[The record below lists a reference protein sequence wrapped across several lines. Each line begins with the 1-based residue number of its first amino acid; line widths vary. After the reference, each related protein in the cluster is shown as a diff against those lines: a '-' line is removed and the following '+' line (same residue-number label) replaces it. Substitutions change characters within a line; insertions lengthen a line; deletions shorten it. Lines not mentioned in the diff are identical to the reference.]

1 MAGRLFVV
9 AGPSGVGKGTVV
21 RLVRERIPATHL
33 SISVTTRA
41 PRPGERD
48 GVDYRFVSD
57 EDFERMIA
65 SGELLEWEEIFGHRS
80 GTPAEPVREA
90 LEAGVDVLLELDVTG
105 ARHVREVMP
114 QAVLI
119 LLEPPTLEELERRLR
134 SRGTETEER
143 LAARLSKADWELGQR
158 DAFDEVIVNDEA
170 ERAADQVAAI
180 IDASPQVGG
189 SSEDTDAAD
198 KPAKDT
204 AKETAKETEGPSNP

>member
-1 MAGRLFVV
+1 
-9 AGPSGVGKGTVV
+9 
-21 RLVRERIPATHL
+21 VRERIPSTHL

-65 SGELLEWEEIFGHRS
+65 SGELLVWEEIFGHRS

-90 LEAGVDVLLELDVTG
+90 LAAGVDVLLELDVMG
-105 ARHVREVMP
+105 ARHVRDVLP

-119 LLEPPTLEELERRLR
+119 LLEPPTMEELERRLR

-143 LAARLSKADWELGQR
+143 LAARLSKAGWELSQR

-180 IDASPQVGG
+180 IEASPQVGG
-189 SSEDTDAAD
+189 SSEDPDGAD
-198 KPAKDT
+198 HPAGRT
-204 AKETAKETEGPSNP
+204 AEDGAVEKANEPEGPPNP

>member
-1 MAGRLFVV
+1 M
-9 AGPSGVGKGTVV
+9 
-21 RLVRERIPATHL
+21 
-33 SISVTTRA
+33 
-41 PRPGERD
+41 
-48 GVDYRFVSD
+48 SD
-57 EDFERMIA
+57 DDFERMIA

-90 LEAGVDVLLELDVTG
+90 PEAGVDVLLELDVTG

-134 SRGTETEER
+134 SRGTETEQR

-204 AKETAKETEGPSNP
+204 AKDTAKETAKETAKARKSSPRRDCRRITGTSLGRFLPFLDPAH

>member
-1 MAGRLFVV
+1 
-9 AGPSGVGKGTVV
+9 
-21 RLVRERIPATHL
+21 
-33 SISVTTRA
+33 VTTRA

-90 LEAGVDVLLELDVTG
+90 LEAGIDVLLELDVTG
-105 ARHVREVMP
+105 ARHVRDVMP

-134 SRGTETEER
+134 SRGTESEER

-170 ERAADQVAAI
+170 EHAADQVAAI
-180 IDASPQVGG
+180 IDASPQVGA
-189 SSEDTDAAD
+189 SSEQTDAAD
-198 KPAKDT
+198 KPAKDR
-204 AKETAKETEGPSNP
+204 AKDTEGPPNP

>member
-1 MAGRLFVV
+1 M
-9 AGPSGVGKGTVV
+9 
-21 RLVRERIPATHL
+21 RERIPSTHL

-90 LEAGVDVLLELDVTG
+90 LEAGLDVVLELDVTG
-105 ARHVREVMP
+105 ARHVRDVMP

-143 LAARLSKADWELGQR
+143 LAARLAKADWELGQR

-170 ERAADQVAAI
+170 ARAADQVAAI
-180 IDASPQVGG
+180 IEASPQVGG
-189 SSEDTDAAD
+189 SSEDLDGAD
-198 KPAKDT
+198 QRPEDRATGKAEDT
-204 AKETAKETEGPSNP
+204 AEDTEGPSNP